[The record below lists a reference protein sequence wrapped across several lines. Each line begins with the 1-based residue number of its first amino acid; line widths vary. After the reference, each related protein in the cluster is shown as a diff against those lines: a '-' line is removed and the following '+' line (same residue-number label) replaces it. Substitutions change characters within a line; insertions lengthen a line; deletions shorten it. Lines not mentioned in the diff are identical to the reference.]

1 MAKQLNVN
9 LQFTADTQQAQKQ
22 LQDLQQS
29 LTKIVQS
36 AGMNSPFGLTKE
48 IGSAVEQANKLQ
60 IALQRA
66 TTDTGK
72 LDLGQFHQEL
82 QKTNLD
88 ASKIAQSL
96 ISLGPEGQAA
106 FSKLAQS
113 VTIAEIPLKRSNTL
127 LTQFATTLK
136 NTARWQISSSIL
148 HGFMGSLQSAY
159 YYAQDLNES
168 LTNIQIVTGQ
178 SSEQMAEFAK
188 QANEAAKNLSTTTTA
203 YTDAALIFYQ
213 QGLTG
218 EDVTKRTDTV
228 IKMANVTGESAADV
242 SSYMTAIWNNFDDG
256 SESLE
261 HYADVI
267 TALGAATASSSEE
280 IAQGLEKFAAIG
292 ETVGLSYDYATSALA
307 TVVANTRQSADTVGT
322 AFKTIFARIQ
332 GLQLGETLEDGVDLN
347 KYSKALDAVGVSVLD
362 ATGNMRDL
370 DNILDDLAIKWET
383 LSSAQQTAL
392 AQTVAGTRQYNQL
405 VALMNNWGDMQT
417 NLATARDSEGTLQQ
431 QQDVYAEGW
440 EAANKRVKA
449 SFQSIYTDLVDSGF
463 FIKLADTIT
472 IAVDGIHNL
481 IQSLGGLKGLLPI
494 ISSLMLSA
502 FGKDI
507 SKAISNAAYNF
518 QLFTK
523 KGKEQIIEMR
533 TVFNQELQNMTKDN
547 SLDLSWIYQQQGTL
561 QQQLIDKTTQ
571 LQHANIEL
579 SEIEQQ
585 QIKMLMDE
593 NALYAEQYQFAMKQL
608 EVIQEEIAVLQQKAV
623 IQSKGMDL
631 NLPEGAS
638 LSQYLN
644 NLNNI
649 SEKWEE
655 VYRIKEAFNDTSGS
669 FGDSAALKALKE
681 FKKALE
687 DISPVM
693 QDDTGYI
700 AEMYNALDKL
710 QNAKGPKE
718 IDKAF
723 IELEGTLEAIG
734 TSQFDNLINNIDST
748 TKEGKALIKT
758 LEALQSKWS
767 QHGDAVFQT
776 SKAYQNINN
785 NFKTTEKT
793 IQNFSGKIP
802 SLSDKFIQ
810 SATSASRFVMG
821 INSLKS
827 AFEAFKDGDLFSGFT
842 SLLFAIPAIKPVLEG
857 FKDIPVVV
865 NGIKAASQQTR
876 LLSESIMAE
885 TAATQASEVA
895 NKKEAISKEARIAAD
910 ALLAKE
916 KNVVV
921 ETEIRGLAK
930 VITAEELEKLKNGEL
945 TISEIAKNHEK
956 ELGLKIDARHF
967 TNSPKRIAALEA
979 EANANW
985 ADTAAIEAK
994 NAAESASAT
1003 SSTAAAAAE
1012 RAGAEATAGLAAA
1025 AGVATIAITAL
1036 VLIIGAVVKVQKEK
1050 LKQQIEIAKAQIEE
1064 ANATQKQVD
1073 ANEDLYNSYEKL
1085 YEQYKN
1091 GEDVKSQLDE
1101 TTKQLY
1107 ESYGIEIS
1115 YLDELNNRYDKY
1127 IEKLREARKSELED
1141 AVGSAQQEQTAAG
1154 HQMVAAARGGRGYLL
1169 GDYYNIGFNYGG
1181 FAGFG
1186 LNEESDRLVEERA
1199 NQMGVD
1205 LDAKF
1210 KEDDYAS
1217 YVEYYDQINKLLTSI
1232 ETDETLKPSD
1242 YQSSEYYK
1250 QMKEWRDR
1258 MKESVEAYKA
1268 ATEDIQKYSAQLAV
1282 IQTDFY
1288 NINSLE
1294 EYENK
1299 IAEVSAELE
1308 KQGVENPEQVA
1319 RSYAVVNS
1327 EVAKSFD
1334 NQLKLISEFGDK
1346 WQNLTD
1352 EEIRNLVETYSDT
1365 DLNLVYN
1372 LGVNPGSIEEFEHY
1386 LNYIQSLAE
1395 RENITVKVNLVTTAM
1410 EEINKDGQISDE
1422 TLEQLKEEY
1431 SDKDEEFWN
1440 NLVGSTRAEQIN
1452 IINDLLEE
1460 QTKLILDN
1468 AEARK
1473 QASKEAQENAETRQA
1488 EIEGENGLLAQA
1500 KRKLEALENESH
1512 YASWDGQKE
1521 AIEEAKN
1528 TVQELENE
1536 LETLKNTDY
1545 TIEINIVDT
1554 ALEIFENR
1562 VNGII
1567 DSAKEIK
1574 NAVELI
1580 GEGFIVAAG
1589 DAEQL
1594 FAVYPALQNAAEVLA
1609 NGDIQLNQEVVQAI
1623 LNGNKEVIES
1633 NSKVEEAK
1641 LETQIEVLQAE
1652 INYNQQRMEIL
1663 DKYLKSQIN
1672 QKEAEN
1678 ELNKASAEYKAKL
1691 IDAVGETEVEAA
1703 RQSAQANKE
1712 TSDVV
1717 LANFDKIGAQAK
1729 VLGKA
1734 IIQALAGQDVT
1745 YNPHSVGATAGN
1757 LSSYENYADKAI
1769 GSVQGNSD
1777 FTAEAEAEMA
1787 RLKEETPELEKQLA
1801 HFQLLLSKLRAG
1813 TASTI
1818 EAINGAGSA
1827 KVESGG
1833 PARDPK
1839 QEEHEEYVEDLA
1851 DRYHDLNEAIQEVEH
1866 SMSMLSKHQD
1876 HLSGASLIEALRKQN
1891 ELLVQQ
1897 RKNYEALNEELIKE
1911 AGELQ
1916 GKLLNY
1922 GASFGADGSLLNYTD
1937 TFNAIK
1943 AEYNNAVTAYN
1954 AVVDWF
1960 NTLSAEE
1967 QDSVGEAAVKTAK
1980 DALDNAK
1987 DTYDKAKDYLDRYDE
2002 TIDEI
2007 QSNQET
2013 MLDQLYQIIE
2023 NNLKEFEISIQ
2034 LNLDVNEATRTINE
2048 FFKTINNDFKK
2059 TYKSIKD
2066 WNELFDIARSD
2077 TNSYTAGADATIPT
2091 DLRALQQVKDII
2103 DNPDYNYLSE
2113 DSMFGSREEAI
2124 QKYKELNDQLRSDAE
2139 ALYHLYEETWNTY
2152 LSAMDESISQWQ
2164 EVEQEFEDINDELDH
2179 YAKLNELLY
2188 GGEDTQQGRE
2198 NLNDIYEAQIEN
2210 SLQKQ
2215 KFLQAQV
2222 EAWQKEREE
2231 LIAAGAQEGDED
2243 IAKIDDR
2250 LKELNKDIN
2259 SEIENYADSIIK
2271 RMQNTNAIAKDNMDR
2286 DIWGRSFSD
2295 VQERWQDAKKQADG
2309 YYDSVEKIYELQSL
2323 QSKWQDA
2330 INSTSSVKTQQQ
2342 LAALMNKQLEGLEEK
2357 TALSET
2363 DVELAEKE
2371 LEVYKAQVELENAQ
2385 NNKNAMKLV
2394 RNQQGNWA
2402 YQYVVDEDDVAAKQ
2416 QDVLDKTNQWRTAS
2430 INAAEEVQNK
2440 IYEAYEEF
2448 TSRLLAIENDVT
2460 LSEQERAEKVEYL
2473 NNLYWGS
2480 DGIITK
2486 AVEDS
2491 NFYQQKANEAT
2502 VIELGGLYQ
2511 TDKENYEKMTGA
2523 EKSLVDELNRHG
2535 ITSYEGLRD
2544 AVIKDTYKPL
2554 IDGAKAVNTDSTI
2567 SWKTLADTVN
2577 RLMTEDG
2584 TGVLPKVTTA
2594 EGAMQQAF
2602 DQYKIDVTNSEEA
2615 IKKPWSNVAGE
2626 VGGVRDRIGEA
2637 AQNIGNLIGQT
2648 NALSEFR
2655 TVVEKVGTAWGDV
2668 ETAIKNAV
2676 GELANYLELLKQPT
2690 QIPQPSTPNIT
2701 PQASAGGT
2709 PSTGNSSNT
2718 GSTPAV
2724 ESSPTPAPSGPSN
2737 EPWYTQKLTNGGT
2750 NVSERKQWDTEQ
2762 AARGYI
2768 NAQGGTVLGVNGH
2781 VIAWEKA
2788 EKIERWKAVGI
2799 DAYGHNAESSGFD
2812 SKEAAEDGGKKLVES
2827 RQWRT
2832 FTGAQQY
2839 ATGGYTGEWTGSEGK
2854 LALLHSKELV
2864 LNADDTE
2871 NMLNAVS
2878 IIRDIA
2884 NIGNSFASSIASGL
2898 RGMVANILG
2907 VKSGEIAAAAS
2918 NENTNNTFNITAQF
2932 PNANSVAE
2940 IQEAIL
2946 SLPTLASQ
2954 YLAQR
2959 NV

>member
-48 IGSAVEQANKLQ
+48 IGSAVEQTNKLQ
-60 IALQRA
+60 IALQKA

-72 LDLGQFHQEL
+72 LDLGQFRKEL
-82 QKTNLD
+82 QTANLD
-88 ASKIAQSL
+88 ASKIAQNL
-96 ISLGPEGQAA
+96 TALGPEGQIA

-113 VTIAEIPLKRSNTL
+113 VTMAEIPLKRTNTL

-148 HGFMGSLQSAY
+148 HGFMGSIQSAY
-159 YYAQDLNES
+159 RYAQDLNES

-178 SSEQMAEFAK
+178 SSEQMADFAK
-188 QANEAAKNLSTTTTA
+188 QANNAAKALSTTTTA

-218 EDVTKRTDTV
+218 EDVTSRADTV
-228 IKMANVTGESAADV
+228 IKLANVTGQSAEEV
-242 SSYMTAIWNNFDDG
+242 SSYMTAIWNNFDNG

-267 TALGAATASSSEE
+267 TALGASTASSSAE

-332 GLQLGETLEDGVDLN
+332 GLSLGETLEDGVDLN
-347 KYSKALDAVGVSVLD
+347 KYSKALQSVGVSVLD
-362 ATGNMRDL
+362 TTGNMREL
-370 DNILDDLAIKWET
+370 DDILDDLADKWDI

-405 VALMNNWGDMQT
+405 VALMNNWSDMQT
-417 NLATARDSEGTLQQ
+417 NLSTAKDAEGTLQE
-431 QQDVYAEGW
+431 QQDTYAKSW

-449 SFQSIYTDLVDSGF
+449 SFQAVYTDLVDSDF

-472 IAVDGIHNL
+472 TIVDGIHNL

-494 ISSLMLSA
+494 ISTLMLSA

-533 TVFNQELQNMTKDN
+533 ATFSQELQNMTKDN
-547 SLDLSWIYQQQGTL
+547 TLDLSWIYQQQGAL
-561 QQQLIDKTTQ
+561 QQQLIDKTVQ

-579 SEIEQQ
+579 SDSEQL
-585 QIKMLMDE
+585 QIQKLMDE
-593 NALYAEQYQFAMKQL
+593 NTLYAEQYRLAMEQL
-608 EVIQEEIAVLQQKAV
+608 EIIKEETAVLEQKAV
-623 IQSKGMDL
+623 AQSTGMDL
-631 NLPEGAS
+631 GLSDDTS

-644 NLNNI
+644 NLNNV

-655 VYRIKEAFNDTSGS
+655 VYRIKEAFNETSGN
-669 FGDSAALKALKE
+669 FGDNAALEALKN
-681 FKKALE
+681 FRQALE

-718 IDKAF
+718 IDEAF

-734 TSQFDNLINNIDST
+734 TGAFDNLINNIDDT

-758 LEALQSKWS
+758 LETLQNKWG
-767 QHGDAVFQT
+767 QHGKAVYQT

-810 SATSASRFVMG
+810 SATSASRLVMG
-821 INSLKS
+821 INSLRS

-865 NGIKAASQQTR
+865 DGIKAASQQTR

-885 TAATQASEVA
+885 TTAQKAATIATQASEVA
-895 NKKEAISKEARIAAD
+895 NKKEAISQKARIAAD

-921 ETEIRGLAK
+921 ETEIKGLAK

-956 ELGLKIDARHF
+956 ELGLEIDARHF

-985 ADTAAIEAK
+985 ADAAAIEAK

-1012 RAGAEATAGLAAA
+1012 EAEATAAGSAAAATAGLTAA

-1036 VLIIGAVVKVQKEK
+1036 VLIIGAIIKAQKEK

-1064 ANATQKQVD
+1064 ANATQEQID
-1073 ANEDLYNSYEKL
+1073 ANGELYDSYEKL
-1085 YEQYKN
+1085 YQQYKN
-1091 GEDVKSQLDE
+1091 NEDVKSQLDE
-1101 TTKQLY
+1101 TTQKLY

-1115 YLDELNNRYDKY
+1115 YLDELNDRYDKY
-1127 IEKLREARKSELED
+1127 IDKLRQAREEELEE
-1141 AVGSAQQEQTAAG
+1141 AKESAKQEQSAAG
-1154 HQMVAAARGGRGYLL
+1154 NQMVAKARDGRGYVRN
-1169 GDYYNIGFNYGG
+1169 GIYNLT
-1181 FAGFG
+1181 FG
-1186 LNEESDRLVEERA
+1186 NGLLNEKSDQLVEQYA
-1199 NQMGVD
+1199 QQKGLD
-1205 LDAKF
+1205 LGSYITF
-1210 KEDDYAS
+1210 EENDYAS
-1217 YVEYYDQINKLLTSI
+1217 YAQYYDQIDEILKSI
-1232 ETDETLKPSD
+1232 ESDTNLKPSD

-1250 QMKEWRDR
+1250 RMKEWRDR

-1288 NINSLE
+1288 NVDSLE
-1294 EYENK
+1294 DYEKK
-1299 IAEVSAELE
+1299 IAEVSAKLE
-1308 KQGVENPEQVA
+1308 EQGVENPEQVA
-1319 RSYAVVNS
+1319 RSYAIANS
-1327 EVAKSFD
+1327 EIAKSYD

-1346 WQNLTD
+1346 WQDLTN
-1352 EEIRNLVETYSDT
+1352 EQIRNLVETYSNT

-1386 LNYIQSLAE
+1386 LNYVQSLAE
-1395 RENITVKVNLVTTAM
+1395 REDITLKVNLVTSAM
-1410 EEINKDGQISDE
+1410 GEINENGQISEE
-1422 TLEQLKEEY
+1422 TLEKLKEEY
-1431 SDKDEEFWN
+1431 SDKDEEFWE
-1440 NLVGSTRAEQIN
+1440 NLAGSTRAEQIN

-1460 QTKLILDN
+1460 QTQLILEN
-1468 AEARK
+1468 AKARK
-1473 QASKEAQENAETRQA
+1473 QEAEESKTAAQNRI
-1488 EIEGENGLLAQA
+1488 IELQKEHDILVNELQGSQLGLLNDVDEDEIIA
-1500 KRKLEALENESH
+1500 
-1512 YASWDGQKE
+1512 DIQK
-1521 AIEEAKN
+1521 IEEEISN
-1528 TVQELENE
+1528 LQNQIDDGVF
-1536 LETLKNTDY
+1536 D
-1545 TIEINIVDT
+1545 IEINIVDT

-1567 DSAKEIK
+1567 DSAQEIK

-1580 GEGFIVAAG
+1580 GEGFIVAAE
-1589 DAEQL
+1589 DAEEL

-1652 INYNQQRMEIL
+1652 INYNQQRMKIL
-1663 DKYLKSQIN
+1663 DQYLKSEIN
-1672 QKEAEN
+1672 QKEVEE
-1678 ELNKASAEYKAKL
+1678 ELNKATADYEAQL
-1691 IDAVGETEVEAA
+1691 IDAVGETQVEAA

-1745 YNPHSVGATAGN
+1745 YNPHSAGATAGN
-1757 LSSYENYADKAI
+1757 LSSYEKYADKAI

-1777 FTAEAEAEMA
+1777 FTAQVEAEMA
-1787 RLKEETPELEKQLA
+1787 RLKAETPELESQLA
-1801 HFQLLLSKLRAG
+1801 YTQLLLSKLRSG
-1813 TASTI
+1813 TSSAI
-1818 EAINGAGSA
+1818 EAIDGAGSK

-1833 PARDPK
+1833 SAKDPK

-1866 SMSMLSKHQD
+1866 SMSMLSKAQD
-1876 HLSGASLIEALRKQN
+1876 HLSGASLIKSLQKQN
-1891 ELLVQQ
+1891 ELIAKQ
-1897 RKNYEALNEELIKE
+1897 RENYAALNEELAKE

-1916 GKLLNY
+1916 GKLGKY
-1922 GASFGADGSLLNYTD
+1922 GASFGDDGSILNYTD

-1943 AEYNNAVTAYN
+1943 AEYNNAVDAYN
-1954 AVVDWF
+1954 SVIDWF
-1960 NTLSAEE
+1960 NSLSAEQ

-1980 DALDNAK
+1980 EALDNAK
-1987 DTYDKAKDYLDRYDE
+1987 DTYDKAKDYLERYDE
-2002 TIDEI
+2002 VIDDI
-2007 QSNQET
+2007 QSNEET
-2013 MLDQLYQIIE
+2013 MLDQLYEIIE
-2023 NNLKEFEISIQ
+2023 NNLKAFEIEVQ
-2034 LNLDVNEATRTINE
+2034 LNLDISEATRTVNDFI
-2048 FFKTINNDFKK
+2048 KTVTNDFKK
-2059 TYKSIKD
+2059 VYKSIQD
-2066 WNELFDIARSD
+2066 WSDIFDLDVSSAQ
-2077 TNSYTAGADATIPT
+2077 SYINGPDSTIYT
-2091 DLRALQQVKDII
+2091 DLSALQKVKDII
-2103 DNPDYNYLSE
+2103 DNPDYDYLSE
-2113 DSMFGSREEAI
+2113 NSLFASRDDAI
-2124 QKYKELNDQLRSDAE
+2124 NKYKELNDQLRVDGE
-2139 ALYHLYEETWNTY
+2139 ALYSLYESTWNEY
-2152 LSAMDESISQWQ
+2152 LSAMDESIQQWK
-2164 EVEQEFEDINDELDH
+2164 EVEQEFEDINDDLDH

-2188 GGEDTQQGRE
+2188 GGEDTQQGRN
-2198 NLNDIYEAQIEN
+2198 NLNDIYQAQIDN
-2210 SLQKQ
+2210 SLAKQ
-2215 KFLQAQV
+2215 RFLSAQI

-2231 LIAAGAQEGDED
+2231 LIAAGANEGDED
-2243 IAKIDDR
+2243 IKKIDET
-2250 LKELNKDIN
+2250 LKELNKDVQ
-2259 SEIENYADSIIK
+2259 SEIETYAENIIK
-2271 RMQNTNAIAKDNMDR
+2271 KMQNANAIAKDNMDQN
-2286 DIWGRSFSD
+2286 IWGKSFSD
-2295 VQERWQDAKKQADG
+2295 VQEQWQDAKKKADG
-2309 YYDSVEKIYELQSL
+2309 YYDSVERVYELQSL

-2330 INSTSSVKTQQQ
+2330 INSTSSVKVQQQ
-2342 LAALMNKQLEGLEEK
+2342 LTALMNKQLEGLEEK

-2416 QDVLDKTNQWRTAS
+2416 QDVLDKTNEWRTAS
-2430 INAAEEVQNK
+2430 INAAEEVQDK

-2448 TSRLLAIENDVT
+2448 TSRLLQIENDVT
-2460 LSEQERAEKVEYL
+2460 LSEQERAERVEYL
-2473 NNLYWGS
+2473 NDLYWGEN
-2480 DGIITK
+2480 GIITK

-2491 NFYQQKANEAT
+2491 NFYQQMANEAT
-2502 VIELGGLYQ
+2502 VIELYGLYQ
-2511 TDKENYEKMTGA
+2511 QDEDNYKLMTDKEKD
-2523 EKSLVDELNRHG
+2523 LVDELNKHS
-2535 ITSYEGLRD
+2535 IDSYSELRD
-2544 AVIKDTYKPL
+2544 LVATNDDSIYNQL
-2554 IDGAKAVNTDSTI
+2554 IDKAEDVNDDSSEQFDLLSQEI
-2567 SWKTLADTVN
+2567 D
-2577 RLMTEDG
+2577 RLMVEGDDA
-2584 TGVLPKVTTA
+2584 VLPKVIAA
-2594 EGAMQQAF
+2594 EDEMQGAF
-2602 DQYKIDVTNSEEA
+2602 DQYKEDIDSSEEA
-2615 IKKPWSNVAGE
+2615 IGQSWSNITDGITAARDRTGE
-2626 VGGVRDRIGEA
+2626 VSA
-2637 AQNIGNLIGQT
+2637 
-2648 NALSEFR
+2648 
-2655 TVVEKVGTAWGDV
+2655 KVGDLIAQTDALDGFRSKVTEIADAWDDV
-2668 ETAIKNAV
+2668 KDKIINAV
-2676 GELANYLELLKQPT
+2676 SELRTYLELLKQPVELPT
-2690 QIPQPSTPNIT
+2690 ANTPNIT
-2701 PQASAGGT
+2701 PSADTSGT
-2709 PSTGNSSNT
+2709 PSTTGVPSATTITENPGDDNSGGGQVDKSYSWEVKARVTGIVFGSGSGLTKSGAKSAAEKFAQNWISTRPQAAADPGDWSGKKYVITIGEKNAFQYNSSSQSNNSIG
-2718 GSTPAV
+2718 GS
-2724 ESSPTPAPSGPSN
+2724 G
-2737 EPWYTQKLTNGGT
+2737 
-2750 NVSERKQWDTEQ
+2750 RDTDV
-2762 AARGYI
+2762 R
-2768 NAQGGTVLGVNGH
+2768 L
-2781 VIAWEKA
+2781 
-2788 EKIERWKAVGI
+2788 
-2799 DAYGHNAESSGFD
+2799 FD
-2812 SKEAAEDGGKKLVES
+2812 
-2827 RQWRT
+2827 
-2832 FTGAQQY
+2832 
-2839 ATGGYTGEWTGSEGK
+2839 TGGYTGNWTGTEGK

-2871 NMLNAVS
+2871 NMLSAVS
-2878 IIRDIA
+2878 AVRDIA
-2884 NIGNSFASSIASGL
+2884 NIGNSFASSIANGL
-2898 RGMVANILG
+2898 TGMVAGILG
-2907 VKSGEIAAAAS
+2907 VRSGEVSTAAS
-2918 NENTNNTFNITAQF
+2918 TNNSNNTFNITAEF

-2946 SLPTLASQ
+2946 TLPTLASQ

-2959 NV
+2959 SM